1 MTAALLALAMLV
13 VSPNTDLVD
22 GQQVRVRGS
31 GYEPGTTLEL
41 RQCEAP
47 FRGPEDCFETN
58 VRFPTTD
65 QAGNFATRF
74 PVRRVIRTFN
84 DSRVDCAA
92 SEGACVLVAFP
103 VGEPAAAEVVPLS
116 FDPDVPAMAPLQAEF
131 TVDLVNEVD
140 PRTGDVRISGTVRC
154 SRPAQAIVD
163 VELSQR
169 RDAGVLVAVNFTVGR
184 CSPEVRAWSVVID
197 SGRHAFRPGDAF
209 VESSVDVST
218 DNDATG
224 VTVNTDVALVR
235 R

>member
-47 FRGPEDCFETN
+47 FRGVEDCFETN
-58 VRFPTTD
+58 VRFPTAD
-65 QAGNFATRF
+65 QSGTFLTRF

-92 SEGACVLVAFP
+92 AEGACALVAFP
-103 VGEPAAAEVVPLS
+103 VGEPAAAETAPLS
-116 FDPDVPAMAPLQAEF
+116 FDPDVPAMAPLEAEF

-154 SRPAQAIVD
+154 SRPATAIVD
-163 VELSQR
+163 VELSQA
-169 RDAGVLVAVNFTVGR
+169 RDAGVLTAVNFTVGR
-184 CSPEVRAWSVVID
+184 CGHEVREWSVVID

-218 DNDATG
+218 DAEATG
-224 VTVNTDVALVR
+224 VTVNTGVTLVR